1 VKTKSHLPA
10 GRWLFLIGEKTK
22 VVNRAAKISF
32 RKTAYVAIFCALAV
46 VSSGVSFPIGPTKV
60 FPFQHAINVV
70 AGIMI
75 GPWYG
80 GLAAFLAGLLRI
92 AIGTGTIFALPGGV
106 PGAIIVGLFYRW
118 LRRDWVALTEP
129 LGTGFIGAGLSAYL
143 VSPFTGGEAT
153 FFFFQSAFLVSSI
166 PGCIIGLLFVRV
178 LRKAI
183 SVDTWEEIG
192 G

>member
-1 VKTKSHLPA
+1 M
-10 GRWLFLIGEKTK
+10 TK
-22 VVNRAAKISF
+22 VSF
-32 RKTAYVAIFCALAV
+32 RKMAYAALFCALAV
-46 VSSGVSFPIGPTKV
+46 VSSGVSFPVGPTKV

-106 PGAIIVGLFYRW
+106 PGVIMVGLFFGW

-129 LGTGFIGAGLSAYL
+129 LGTGLIGAGLSAYL
-143 VSPFTGGEAT
+143 VSPFVGGEVT

-178 LRKAI
+178 LRRAI
-183 SVDTWEEIG
+183 PADIWEKMG
-192 G
+192 GVH